1 MAPPVGQGAERSGRC
16 ASVGSQRCRCRSAPC
31 TRETATPAVG
41 GMGQAQGA
49 GQLGQPIADPRR
61 LLHISQGQ
69 RFAGKLREV
78 LADRLS

>member
-1 MAPPVGQGAERSGRC
+1 
-16 ASVGSQRCRCRSAPC
+16 
-31 TRETATPAVG
+31 
-41 GMGQAQGA
+41 MGQAQGA